1 MKSIEQ
7 IGDKDKK
14 IYYRMN
20 MKIKVRRE
28 AVKCTNCG
36 KTLDD
41 AKKVQRIEKALME
54 NKVI

>member
-1 MKSIEQ
+1 
-7 IGDKDKK
+7 
-14 IYYRMN
+14 

-41 AKKVQRIEKALME
+41 AKKVQRIDQMEKIRE
-54 NKVI
+54 